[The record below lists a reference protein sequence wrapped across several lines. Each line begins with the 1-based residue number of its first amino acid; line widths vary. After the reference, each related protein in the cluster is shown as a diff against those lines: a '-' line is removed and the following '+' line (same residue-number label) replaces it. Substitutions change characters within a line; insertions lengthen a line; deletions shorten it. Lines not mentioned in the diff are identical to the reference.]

1 MKHALLVATF
11 AASAVIS
18 VAQKPATTSS
28 HSAPGVPMTLTPA
41 DILPQHSSKA
51 EEGTQGVLFKRVFTT
66 EVASRFHYWTFGTSS
81 NDMFKYDAKSGTLN
95 IARNRALFNTQQ
107 QLDGVEVGIVRSS
120 DNGNTWT
127 FDVII
132 KTNEMFFGMPTIGW
146 VNPDDL
152 SNPAEYPTSIVGFR
166 YPINRSVNPPTVD
179 FDRLSMWNRTSGG
192 VAEIPLSA
200 QPRPGNGFYM
210 DFVDVHGDNSNGA
223 VHAAGLLASDPTA
236 QYGTYGYFNFNLVV
250 EDFGQLPTIPS
261 AWGNDKW
268 RPGGGLT
275 RSFNAPMALS
285 GDKDGTL
292 YAVFNNITADNQEAR
307 TIEVSKST
315 DQGKTWSSLN
325 VMPSNLISQFAQ
337 ATGGDVSYQPTI
349 QPNFN
354 TPYDGGSLIVTGPDQ
369 FSYFYRLVTAT
380 TDPNDP
386 TMIDSV
392 LSFNIAE
399 AKYDKGTWTL
409 TRVAELNSYGF
420 LMVSVQDSISQ
431 SIGAPAIQVSGNGR
445 GHELQSAI
453 TADGN
458 NIIVKWVDINP
469 ERPKQFTGV
478 RVFDGPTNNLYTEVD
493 TLTELFDTDIFI
505 TSRATNSNSWAA
517 AKNVTDD
524 DDMAFRTYMPD
535 VVKSINDVPIIRILG
550 TGLGTITSRLPKP
563 VAQLLFTAGASV
575 DFGTTAVVSVDDND
589 QKYTFSMSSIS
600 PNPVSGAAQVSF
612 TLDRAATVA
621 VELYDMLGAQVG
633 TVAPQQLPA
642 GSHGVNVNASTFAAG
657 TYNVALVVDGVR
669 MMKPFVVV
677 R

>member
-11 AASAVIS
+11 AASTVIS

-28 HSAPGVPMTLTPA
+28 HSAPSIPMTLTPA
-41 DILPQHSSKA
+41 DILPQHSNKA
-51 EEGTQGVLFKRVFTT
+51 EEVTQGVLFKRVFTT
-66 EVASRFHYWTFGTSS
+66 EVVSRFHYWPFGTSS

-95 IARNRALFNTQQ
+95 IARNRALFNAQQ
-107 QLDGVEVGIVRSS
+107 QLDGVELGIVRSA
-120 DNGNTWT
+120 DNGNSWT

-132 KTNEMFFGMPTIGW
+132 RTNEMFFGMPTIGW

-152 SNPAEYPTSIVGFR
+152 SNPAEYPVAICGIR
-166 YPINRSVNPPTVD
+166 YPIDRSVNPPRIN

-192 VAEIPLSA
+192 VAEIPLSG
-200 QPRPGNGFYM
+200 QPRPGSGFDM
-210 DFVDVHGDNSNGA
+210 DLVDLHGDNANGA
-223 VHAAGLLASDPTA
+223 IHAAGMLDPEPTA

-261 AWGNDKW
+261 AWAGDQW
-268 RPGGGLT
+268 RPSPSLT
-275 RSFNAPMALS
+275 GSFNAPMALS

-292 YAVFNNITADNQEAR
+292 YAVFNNNTADNQDVR
-307 TIEVSKST
+307 TVEVSKST

-337 ATGGDVSYQPTI
+337 ATGGDVSYQPTVR
-349 QPNFN
+349 PNFN

-369 FSYFYRLVTAT
+369 FSYFYRLAT
-380 TDPNDP
+380 GKTNPNDP
-386 TMIDSV
+386 TLLDTV
-392 LSFNIAE
+392 LSFNIVE

-458 NIIVKWVDINP
+458 NIVVKWVDINP
-469 ERPKQFTGV
+469 DRPKQFTGV

-535 VVKSINDVPIIRILG
+535 VVKSINDVPIVRILG
-550 TGLGTITSRLPKP
+550 TATGTITSQLPKP
-563 VAQLLFTAGASV
+563 VAQLVFTAGSTV

-621 VELYDMLGAQVG
+621 IEVYDMLGAQVG
-633 TVAPQQLPA
+633 AVAPQQLPA

>member
-11 AASAVIS
+11 AAAAVIS
-18 VAQKPATTSS
+18 VAQKPAATSS
-28 HSAPGVPMTLTPA
+28 HSAPSIPMTLTPA

-51 EEGTQGVLFKRVFTT
+51 EEATQGVLFKRVFTT

-95 IARNRALFNTQQ
+95 IARNRALFNAQQ
-107 QLDGVEVGIVRSS
+107 QLDGAEVGIVRST

-132 KTNEMFFGMPTIGW
+132 KTNETFFGMPTIGW

-152 SNPAEYPTSIVGFR
+152 SNPAEYPVSIFGFR
-166 YPINRSVNPPTVD
+166 YPIDRSVNPPRIG

-192 VAEIPLSA
+192 VAEISLIS

-210 DFVDVHGDNSNGA
+210 DFVDVHSDNANGA
-223 VHAAGLLASDPTA
+223 VHAAGVLSTDPTA
-236 QYGTYGYFNFNLVV
+236 QYGTYGYFNFNLIV
-250 EDFGQLPTIPS
+250 EDFGRLPTIP
-261 AWGNDKW
+261 AQWAGDKW
-268 RPGGGLT
+268 RPSPSLT
-275 RSFNAPMALS
+275 GSFNAPIALS

-292 YAVFNNITADNQEAR
+292 YAVFNNITADNQDAR
-307 TIEVSKST
+307 TLEVSKST

-325 VMPSNLISQFAQ
+325 VMPTNLLGQFAQ
-337 ATGGDVSYQPTI
+337 ATGGDIAFQPTTGTY
-349 QPNFN
+349 N
-354 TPYDGGSLIVTGPDQ
+354 TPYDGGSLIVTGPEK
-369 FSYFYRLVTAT
+369 FSYFYRLAT
-380 TDPNDP
+380 GQTNPNDP
-386 TMIDSV
+386 TQDDTV
-392 LSFNIAE
+392 LSFNVAE
-399 AKYDKGTWTL
+399 AKYDNGTWTL

-420 LMVSVQDSISQ
+420 PMISVQDSISQ
-431 SIGAPAIQVSGNGR
+431 AIGAPAIEVMGNGR

-458 NIIVKWVDINP
+458 NIVVKWVDINP
-469 ERPKQFTGV
+469 DRPKQFNGV
-478 RVFDGPTNNLYTEVD
+478 RVFDGPTNGLYTEVD

-517 AKNVTDD
+517 VKNVTDD

-535 VVKSINDVPIIRILG
+535 VVKSVDDVPLVRILG
-550 TGLGTITSRLPKP
+550 TGLGTITSLLPKA
-563 VAQLLFTAGASV
+563 VAQLLYTAGASV
-575 DFGTTAVVSVDDND
+575 DFGTTAVVSVDDNE
-589 QKYTFSMSSIS
+589 QNYTFSMSSIS

-612 TLDRAATVA
+612 TLDRAATVS
-621 VELYDMLGAQVG
+621 VEVYDVLGALVG
-633 TVAPQQLPA
+633 TYAPQQLPA
-642 GSHGVNVNASTFAAG
+642 GSHGMNVNASTFTAG